1 MSDILEIQKT
11 KNKREK
17 TIEKEGKELFR
28 VVINPEANMVLENV
42 LKKVNEGFE
51 AGTVTK
57 SDIANFIFQ
66 NIDKYFSENDI
77 RNLRTQH
84 FDDKKVLSNILK
96 NENDLPE
103 ELKKAIRIFYGV
115 DKDKKRPTKPVE
127 NKKLE
132 TVNLEMQKAGE
143 KES

>member
-1 MSDILEIQKT
+1 MNDILEIQKT
-11 KNKREK
+11 KNKKEK
-17 TIEKEGKELFR
+17 SVEKESKELFR
-28 VVINPEANMVLENV
+28 VVINPEANVVLENA
-42 LKKVNEGFE
+42 LRKVNEGFE

-66 NIDKYFSENDI
+66 NMEKYFSESDI

-103 ELKKAIRIFYGV
+103 ELKKAIRSHYGISER
-115 DKDKKRPTKPVE
+115 DKKRPV
-127 NKKLE
+127 NKI
-132 TVNLEMQKAGE
+132 
-143 KES
+143 